1 MSVSVAGDIDCIG
14 DLIVIDDSP
23 PPSPPRKRRRQQKQ
37 RHLTVPDGLNSV
49 LSEAVKDLEELLPVK
64 TPSFLKMDEGAKSTE
79 SVLKDAPPWAA
90 ALFGQMN
97 ELKKQ
102 NDTNKREVID
112 KVEDMSVRLTDV
124 ERRLTNQETAST
136 DLRQQV
142 ADIKLAQQQH
152 QNSSATTMASVTRD
166 NDDIARCRR
175 TLRFSPVPPAVVVRT
190 FLINFLMTN
199 CSYNADAAAR
209 TADDVE
215 DTKQSREARPLDIRF
230 KSLTVR
236 DEIMRNKPK
245 FILQAPGNAQP
256 RHLQPKI
263 TPVIPQCLDGLK
275 LKLELECA
283 DYRKEKPTRFYSQVR
298 FAGDGRGLTVWL
310 KAVYNDAP
318 QEMTYWHERSYMI
331 GIAPKGTVFSDRS
344 LNPAEEPRH
353 GTPHQ

>member
-1 MSVSVAGDIDCIG
+1 MSVAGDINGIG
-14 DLIVIDDSP
+14 DLIVFDDSP
-23 PPSPPRKRRRQQKQ
+23 PPSPVRKKRRQQKP
-37 RHLTVPDGLNSV
+37 RHLTVPADLSGV
-49 LSEAVKDLEELLPVK
+49 LCKAVEDLEVSLPGK
-64 TPSFLKMDEGAKSTE
+64 TPSFLEMDGSGGKSTE
-79 SVLKDAPPWAA
+79 SILKEAPPWAA
-90 ALFGQMN
+90 VLSGQMN
-97 ELKKQ
+97 DLMKQ
-102 NDTNKREVID
+102 NDTNKKEVLD

-142 ADIKLAQQQH
+142 ADIKLAQQQY
-152 QNSSATTMASVTRD
+152 QNSSATTMASITRD

-175 TLRFSPVPPAVVVRT
+175 TLRFSPVPADVVVRT

-215 DTKQSREARPLDIRF
+215 DTTQSREAGPLDIRF